1 MSALLA
7 IITRKYAQTWHVTC
21 ADIQAINHTNVPFV
35 RTRQRQTKISFIT
48 SKPTRERNHSNVR
61 IVHLPGELI
70 QCKHCSK
77 FLENNIARLMFHCAT
92 CVFLQSHNCQ
102 YVCFACTYSTQV
114 NAHMQKH
121 IRLHLTAQKCKLCD
135 FSTYH
140 EEQFEMHMQIKHQVA
155 NMKKP
160 SHHCNLCIHKYY
172 SSYALKRHMKDVH
185 KEDY

>member
-1 MSALLA
+1 MFYWLL
-7 IITRKYAQTWHVTC
+7 ITCVKCV
-21 ADIQAINHTNVPFV
+21 VGP
-35 RTRQRQTKISFIT
+35 QRNTLFI
-48 SKPTRERNHSNVR
+48 PD
-61 IVHLPGELI
+61 LPGELI